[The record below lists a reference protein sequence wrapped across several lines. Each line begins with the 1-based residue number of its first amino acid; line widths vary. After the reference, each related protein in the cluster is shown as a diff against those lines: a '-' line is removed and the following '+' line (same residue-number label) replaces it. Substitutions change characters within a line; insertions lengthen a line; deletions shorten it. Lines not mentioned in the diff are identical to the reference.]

1 MIFFY
6 DYPQFVPK
14 EIGYAELKVPHKRTH
29 KARSY
34 ACSFCFTRKLR
45 ELKVVE

>member
-1 MIFFY
+1 MTIRNMHK
-6 DYPQFVPK
+6 K

-34 ACSFCFTRKLR
+34 ACSFCFVK
-45 ELKVVE
+45 